1 MASSF
6 TWLDYSENDR
16 KIVLDILEAFK
27 EHEAR
32 DELGIG
38 VVRDAFSDM
47 LFPGTST
54 IQTRAKYFLFV
65 PWLYRSLEEKKVP
78 SSKIEGR
85 ARKEEILLIKAL
97 LASDDTDGI
106 IGKEA
111 KENLQRLPSNIY
123 WQGLDAWGIRLFPY
137 SISDYHRSLDTFY
150 KLGKDSSHSFEEESD
165 RLEKRRNW
173 HPELPLAPDDFP
185 YKNASFRLTY
195 DEASYLKERVLSRCP
210 NTMLACLLATDM
222 PSESV
227 QFPWEHPI
235 CHDLSEPVREKILH
249 ARNFSETIYGAA
261 ILYNLMLAEK
271 AGAEELSLNYQ
282 YDLIKLADRLQSR
295 INELIQWDKNKR
307 FWNIIFEQG
316 ARPTGNTQRFILEW
330 LQIALSPGRA
340 GMIAKDDYARDLIRK
355 REIHLKGELAKLK
368 NPEALDRWRRD
379 ASTRMAGQLRYRW
392 RPAEKNISDIR
403 TGLRRS

>member
-65 PWLYRSLEEKKVP
+65 PWMYRSLEEKKVP

-85 ARKEEILLIKAL
+85 ARKEEIRLIYAL
-97 LASDDTDGI
+97 LASDDTDGV
-106 IGKEA
+106 IGSEA

-137 SISDYHRSLDTFY
+137 AISEYHRSLDTFY
-150 KLGKDSSHSFEEESD
+150 KLGKDSSHSLEEESD

-185 YKNASFRLTY
+185 DNASFLLTY
-195 DEASYLKERVLSRCP
+195 DEASYLKERVLSRWP
-210 NTMLACLLATDM
+210 NTMLACLLATDIHQNQCNFHGSILFAM
-222 PSESV
+222 TFPSR
-227 QFPWEHPI
+227 F
-235 CHDLSEPVREKILH
+235 
-249 ARNFSETIYGAA
+249 ARRYFMRGTSQKPSMA
-261 ILYNLMLAEK
+261 LP
-271 AGAEELSLNYQ
+271 S
-282 YDLIKLADRLQSR
+282 
-295 INELIQWDKNKR
+295 
-307 FWNIIFEQG
+307 
-316 ARPTGNTQRFILEW
+316 FI
-330 LQIALSPGRA
+330 
-340 GMIAKDDYARDLIRK
+340 
-355 REIHLKGELAKLK
+355 
-368 NPEALDRWRRD
+368 
-379 ASTRMAGQLRYRW
+379 T
-392 RPAEKNISDIR
+392 
-403 TGLRRS
+403 

>member
-173 HPELPLAPDDFP
+173 HPELPLAPYDFP
-185 YKNASFRLTY
+185 DNASFLLTY
-195 DEASYLKERVLSRCP
+195 DEASYLKERVLYRWP

-235 CHDLSEPVREKILH
+235 CHGLPKPVREKILH

-261 ILYNLMLAEK
+261 ILYNLMIAEK
-271 AGAEELSLNYQ
+271 AGAEELSLYYQ
-282 YDLIKLADRLQSR
+282 DDLIKWADRLQSR
-295 INELIQWDKNKR
+295 RNELIQWDKNKR

-316 ARPTGNTQRFILEW
+316 ARPTGNTQRFIMEW
-330 LQIALSPGRA
+330 LQIALSHGRA

-379 ASTRMAGQLRYRW
+379 ASTRIAGQLRYRW
-392 RPAEKNISDIR
+392 RPAEKIISDIL

>member
-65 PWLYRSLEEKKVP
+65 PWMYRSLEEKKIP
-78 SSKIEGR
+78 SSKIEER
-85 ARKEEILLIKAL
+85 ARKEEIRLIYAL
-97 LASDDTDGI
+97 LASDDTDGV

-137 SISDYHRSLDTFY
+137 SVSDYHCSLDTFY

-173 HPELPLAPDDFP
+173 HPELPPAPDDFP
-185 YKNASFRLTY
+185 DNASFLLEY
-195 DEASYLKERVLSRCP
+195 DEASYLKERVLSRWP
-210 NTMLACLLATDM
+210 NTMLSCLLATDV
-222 PSESV
+222 PTESV
-227 QFPWEHPI
+227 QFPWEHPT
-235 CHDLSEPVREKILH
+235 CDGLPEQVHEKIFH

-271 AGAEELSLNYQ
+271 AGEEELSLNYQ
-282 YDLIKLADRLQSR
+282 DDLINWADHLQSR
-295 INELIQWDKNKR
+295 RNELIQWDKDKR

-316 ARPTGNTQRFILEW
+316 ARPTENTRRFIMEW
-330 LQIALSPGRA
+330 LKIALSPGRV

-392 RPAEKNISDIR
+392 RPAEKIISDIL
-403 TGLRRS
+403 TGLRGS